1 MQTLHRRK
9 RAWKLSEQ
17 LFRTLWSDNLYKL
30 NTASPA
36 AETRGVVESLVKW
49 SLNECNNEKV
59 YKFVK
64 PFLTTWKSPLDLSGR
79 TPAIERSYG
88 EITCY
93 CAYLLCLMTL
103 VKDRNS
109 EECGTDE
116 EYR

>member
-1 MQTLHRRK
+1 M
-9 RAWKLSEQ
+9 
-17 LFRTLWSDNLYKL
+17 DDDLYKL
-30 NTASPA
+30 NPASPA
-36 AETRGVVESLVKW
+36 AEARRVVESLVKW
-49 SLNECNNEKV
+49 NLNECNNEKV

-64 PFLTTWKSPLDLSGR
+64 PFLTTWKSPLLDLSER

-93 CAYLLCLMTL
+93 CAHLLCLMTL